1 MLTEG
6 AIRLLGSV
14 DALLRS
20 VVGASLTAA
29 HLGILI
35 AVILAVEIVV
45 IGGYVLLVGHARG
58 LLRTPGIVRRVKRAA
73 GGVMIGAGVA
83 VVASR

>member
-14 DALLRS
+14 DALLPN
-20 VVGASLTAA
+20 VVGTSLTAA
-29 HLGILI
+29 HLGVLI

-45 IGGYVLLVGHARG
+45 IGGHVLLAGHARG
-58 LLRTPGIVRRVKRAA
+58 LLRTPRIVRRVKRAA